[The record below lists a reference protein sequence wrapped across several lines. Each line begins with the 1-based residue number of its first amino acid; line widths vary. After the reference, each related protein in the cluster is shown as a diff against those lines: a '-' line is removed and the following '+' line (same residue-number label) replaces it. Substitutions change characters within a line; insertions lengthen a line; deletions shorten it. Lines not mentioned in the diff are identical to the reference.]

1 MGSRYIPIAS
11 RTAPSVAIDIDRGD
25 SDNTITHTHDPVA
38 LAAFI
43 TRHRFLTS
51 NADSHGNTAASA
63 AATAAGGPSSH
74 TRWISASMVPAS
86 GHTAMFL

>member
-11 RTAPSVAIDIDRGD
+11 RTAPSVAIDVDRGD

-51 NADSHGNTAASA
+51 NA
-63 AATAAGGPSSH
+63 AGGPSSH
-74 TRWISASMVPAS
+74 TRWISASMVPAR
-86 GHTAMFL
+86 GHTAMLL